1 MTKGKLPT
9 AVFCGSMVGDFLPPQ
24 LIYQGKTSRCHPKYN
39 FPLDW
44 SITHAP
50 KHWSTEATTIE
61 YYITTGKDINELES
75 VSISPIDRSLTVMKH
90 VSAQWLVEAFN

>member
-1 MTKGKLPT
+1 MILSQKARFFHIS
-9 AVFCGSMVGDFLPPQ
+9 AVL
-24 LIYQGKTSRCHPKYN
+24 
-39 FPLDW
+39 
-44 SITHAP
+44 THAP

-61 YYITTGKDINELES
+61 YYITTGKYINELES